1 QALRALLPDYMVP
14 TAWLLL
20 ERLPLTPAGKL
31 DRKALPA
38 PDLAQAQEAYEAP
51 QGELEMRLAELWA
64 QVLKLERVGRTDN
77 FFELG
82 GHSLLAM
89 QVVARARES
98 WQLDLPL
105 KTLFSHPVLAE
116 QAQALE
122 ALQQEQAPVQ
132 DALAKSLAALKRLS
146 ATELEKLLSE

>member
-1 QALRALLPDYMVP
+1 
-14 TAWLLL
+14 
-20 ERLPLTPAGKL
+20 
-31 DRKALPA
+31 
-38 PDLAQAQEAYEAP
+38 P

-132 DALAKSLAALKRLS
+132 GALAKSLAALKRLS